1 MKKNAL
7 ISVLAVAASF
17 PTVAKGFVLH
27 LEHGFDANN
36 PVVIVGGT
44 QPFPT
49 NAEEFDVSA
58 PRGVILTKVLSY
70 QQRYIMRLVNRGS
83 ASVALR
89 LDVKD
94 ASSVKTL
101 PGTQPINLVL
111 DAGETRELAM
121 EAWTPMTVVVSAAAQ

>member
-1 MKKNAL
+1 
-7 ISVLAVAASF
+7 
-17 PTVAKGFVLH
+17 
-27 LEHGFDANN
+27 
-36 PVVIVGGT
+36 
-44 QPFPT
+44 
-49 NAEEFDVSA
+49 
-58 PRGVILTKVLSY
+58 
-70 QQRYIMRLVNRGS
+70 MRLVNRGS